1 MGKIKANEIEKH
13 DASEITVNSDTHMKA
28 GTTFSADTIA
38 EKTSAAGVT
47 IDGVL
52 IKDGLVDGKD
62 VSALTAGKIL
72 QVVEATDV
80 TDTSYTGTGPHAL
93 GSLSVSIT
101 PTATSSKILLIATVN
116 LSANSERYWHLSFYR
131 GSTQLGISDQG
142 TGSQT
147 NAFVPPM
154 LAEIADMK
162 YQTLP
167 TTMSYVDSPSSTSA
181 TTYTVKA
188 GRYSSS
194 TIYYNRPHTTADAGY
209 SVFSRSTIQALEIGG

>member
-1 MGKIKANEIEKH
+1 MSKIKVNEISKH
-13 DASEITVNSDTHMKA
+13 DASEIGVNDDVVLASGKSVSSPSIST
-28 GTTFSADTIA
+28 DTIS

-52 IKDGLVDGKD
+52 LKDGKLATG
-62 VSALTAGKIL
+62 TGNIL
-72 QVVEATDV
+72 QVVETTDV

-101 PTATSSKILLIATVN
+101 PKSTSSKILLMATVN
-116 LSANSERYWHLSFYR
+116 LSENGERYWHLSFYR
-131 GSTQLGISDQG
+131 GSTQLGASDQG
-142 TGSQT
+142 TGSQV
-147 NAFVPPM
+147 NSFVPPV
-154 LAEIADMK
+154 LGEITDMK
-162 YQTLP
+162 YQTFP
-167 TTMSYVDSPSSTSA
+167 TTMTYVDSPSTTSA